1 MLTENKKEDIIHTM
15 WVIVEKEKE
24 GKVIRKAR
32 LCAKGFQETTE
43 VRTDSPT
50 VSKQAL
56 RVAIAVTVAKGWKIC
71 SVDAKSAF
79 LQGTNIER
87 EVFVKPPKEF
97 KRKFGKALWRLR
109 KVLYGLKDAP
119 RAWYVRVDQF
129 LKSLGCKAVT
139 VEPALYYFAIEDRL
153 EGVIATHVDDFY
165 MAGTERFHRQVV
177 SKLMSE
183 FVVGELKT
191 KKFVFCGWNLEQK
204 EDGSIKI
211 DIAHA
216 IDNLEDK

>member
-97 KRKFGKALWRLR
+97 KRKFGKAL
-109 KVLYGLKDAP
+109 
-119 RAWYVRVDQF
+119 
-129 LKSLGCKAVT
+129 
-139 VEPALYYFAIEDRL
+139 
-153 EGVIATHVDDFY
+153 
-165 MAGTERFHRQVV
+165 
-177 SKLMSE
+177 
-183 FVVGELKT
+183 
-191 KKFVFCGWNLEQK
+191 
-204 EDGSIKI
+204 
-211 DIAHA
+211 
-216 IDNLEDK
+216 

>member
-1 MLTENKKEDIIHTM
+1 VKSLEAKRKELDLLAEFNTYKEIDGNMLTENKKEDIIHTM

-87 EVFVKPPKEF
+87 EVFVKPLKEF
-97 KRKFGKALWRLR
+97 KRKFGKALWKLR
-109 KVLYGLKDAP
+109 KVPYGLKDAP
-119 RAWYVRVDQF
+119 RAWYVIKSRRV
-129 LKSLGCKAVT
+129 
-139 VEPALYYFAIEDRL
+139 I
-153 EGVIATHVDDFY
+153 
-165 MAGTERFHRQVV
+165 
-177 SKLMSE
+177 
-183 FVVGELKT
+183 
-191 KKFVFCGWNLEQK
+191 
-204 EDGSIKI
+204 
-211 DIAHA
+211 
-216 IDNLEDK
+216 